1 MNHNCSP
8 DLVAQIV
15 RHRLSGRTLTEIR
28 RLTGKPL
35 HIIKAVLAE
44 RGRQ

>member
-1 MNHNCSP
+1 MNHNCPP

-28 RLTGKPL
+28 RLTGKPP
-35 HIIKAVLAE
+35 HIIQAVLAE